1 MKKRLGML
9 TGFLLL
15 AGCLIASMIAWSGS
29 STNLGRENGISTTI
43 NVWLYDQEMAPLLE
57 QYEKEHPELSVNI
70 RVFRSWNSLYEEL
83 LKAISANNAP
93 HIAEIA
99 STYGVTQLVERGIVR
114 PAVLTEEALGDR
126 IAEPFVAAFTY
137 GGRQWAVPVGGSVPV
152 IYSNRE
158 LFHAAHA
165 GEAPMDWAAVKRAGS
180 MIVKDVD
187 VDGKTDIWGL
197 AADPDMAWVHM
208 NASYDTV
215 DSEWD
220 RARLLDS
227 FERWRDY
234 VNKTRLMPPLQHE
247 LAASQFIYGK
257 VGMLVSSSHKRA
269 MLEKYIGGKFDFDIT
284 PLPRDDRTAKLLLD
298 ARGMAVMASDAEDE
312 ALSHA
317 LVRYMLDEQVQSR
330 LMHEASLIPA
340 RADVA
345 DTLLRSVDLTA
356 REREVLQ
363 MAELL
368 AVKQPEADDELR
380 WKNYTEAQEK
390 LETYPEGTVNVAP

>member
-1 MKKRLGML
+1 MKRRLGIL
-9 TGFLLL
+9 TGFLIL
-15 AGCLIASMIAWSGS
+15 AGCLVASMIAWSDS
-29 STNLGRENGISTTI
+29 STSLGRENGISTTI
-43 NVWLYDQEMAPLLE
+43 NVWLYDQELEPLLE
-57 QYEKEHPELSVNI
+57 QYEKEHTELSVNI
-70 RVFRSWNSLYEEL
+70 RIFRSWDSLYEEL

-99 STYGVTQLVERGIVR
+99 STYGVAQLIERDIVR
-114 PAVLTEEALGDR
+114 PAVLTEEALGNR
-126 IAEPFVAAFTY
+126 IAEPFAAAFSY
-137 GGRQWAVPVGGSVPV
+137 EGRQWAVPVGGSVPV

-187 VDGKTDIWGL
+187 GDGKTDIWGL

-208 NASYDTV
+208 NASYDTG
-215 DSEWD
+215 DSGWD

-234 VNKTRLMPPLQHE
+234 VNGSRLMPPLQHE

-257 VGMLVSSSHKRA
+257 VGMLVSSSHKRTV
-269 MLEKYIGGKFDFDIT
+269 LEKYIGGKFDLDIT
-284 PLPRDDRTAKLLLD
+284 PLPRGDRDAKLLLD
-298 ARGMAVMASDAEDE
+298 ARGLAVMASDAEAE
-312 ALSHA
+312 TLSHA
-317 LVRYMLDEQVQSR
+317 VVGHMLDERVQAR
-330 LMHEASLIPA
+330 LMREVSLIPA
-340 RADVA
+340 RVDVA
-345 DTLLRSVDLTA
+345 EALLRSADLTA

-368 AVKQPEADDELR
+368 AAKQPQEDDELR
-380 WKNYTEAQEK
+380 WRSYTVAQEK
-390 LETYPEGTVNVAP
+390 LETYPDGTVNVAP